1 MLIYEDILHR
11 PAVRHRPSARP
22 TSNSARPAKQ
32 NIPNRPDLAEPTQNQ
47 HFTTQSRSRP
57 QQRHRNTGA
66 WHGARPSRPRG
77 TELPPPL
84 PQEAPLSQI
93 RQTGVP
99 NKPNSRPQRRRNRPR
114 HPSPATARHPR
125 TPTQPKSP
133 KIELPNRPNSQ
144 NPIQIHI
151 LRPPTPDRITDL
163 PSAAAIE
170 NHRCAELEETRGFS
184 WPAGLLIPQSPAP
197 AKLRRSDTSN
207 SLGREPQD
215 HRPKTVSPGRGGTP
229 PFTTNTAHRVAE
241 SPAGIPRWNPRYRNP
256 KSPDPPCHEIPPP
269 PNQQHT
275 PKTPQNT

>member
-47 HFTTQSRSRP
+47 HFTIQSRSRP

-114 HPSPATARHPR
+114 HPSPATARPPR

-144 NPIQIHI
+144 NPIQTRI

-207 SLGREPQD
+207 SLGREPGPQAENSQPRQGR
-215 HRPKTVSPGRGGTP
+215 HTPLHHKYHSSGRGIHLWNP
-229 PFTTNTAHRVAE
+229 PLE
-241 SPAGIPRWNPRYRNP
+241 SPVPKPQIPR
-256 KSPDPPCHEIPPP
+256 PPCHNNSIS